1 MNAKQSPAG
10 DLVRDLRTR
19 LPDIAIATDDL
30 DLYQTDIYYVSEF
43 APLAVAT
50 PRHVDDV
57 IALVRL
63 ARELKLSLA
72 TRGAGLSYS
81 AGYIPSNARTVI
93 VDMSAMNRI
102 VEINATDRYVTV
114 EAGVTWAA
122 LRDALQPLGLT
133 TPFWGTFSGR
143 HATIGASL
151 SQGAKFY
158 GSASRGMSAESVL
171 ALKVVTGEA
180 KLLTTGSAATSIAPS
195 PFFRNYGPDL
205 TGAFLGD
212 CGAFGIK
219 TEVTLILVPAAGAT
233 AFCSF
238 SFDDPVA
245 QLRAM
250 SEVGAEM
257 LAAECLGIDPFTARA
272 RMESEGL
279 GSDLRMLMEIAR
291 GGTSLAAGLGNAI
304 RVAASGRR
312 FARRIGYLMNC
323 LVEGRDRS
331 DARSRVARVR
341 RIAAGHGGR
350 AVPAAIPRVMRAI
363 PFPPMS
369 GLLTPSGKRMNW
381 LHTAVPNS
389 VGGECFTATEAVFR
403 RNEGAMKQ
411 HGIDRGYLL
420 STHGP
425 TGVGVE
431 TLIRWSDAPYP
442 IHTHFLSEEEK
453 RRLKTR
459 APNPTPRGRAR
470 SVGRDSRSLE
480 EAGWRA
486 PADRPEVSV
495 PGNTLARDG

>member
-1 MNAKQSPAG
+1 MNANQSPAG
-10 DLVRDLRTR
+10 DLVRDLRAR

-30 DLYQTDIYYVSEF
+30 GLYQTDIYYVSEF

-102 VEINATDRYVTV
+102 VEINAIDRYVTV
-114 EAGVTWAA
+114 EAGVTWAT

-158 GSASRGMSAESVL
+158 GSASRGMSAESAL

-180 KLLTTGSAATSIAPS
+180 KLLTTGSAATPVAPS

-219 TEVTLILVPAAGAT
+219 TEATLMLVPAAGAT

-238 SFDDPVA
+238 SFEDPVA
-245 QLRAM
+245 QMRAM

-291 GGTSLAAGLGNAI
+291 GGTSLAAGLGNAVQI
-304 RVAASGRR
+304 AASGRR
-312 FARRIGYLMNC
+312 FAPYRLPDELPGGGSRPQRRTISRG
-323 LVEGRDRS
+323 
-331 DARSRVARVR
+331 ARSPDAVS
-341 RIAAGHGGR
+341 HGGR
-350 AVPAAIPRVMRAI
+350 AVPAAIPRVMRSI
-363 PFPPMS
+363 PFPSMS

-381 LHTAVPNS
+381 LHTVVPNS

-403 RNEGAMKQ
+403 RNEA
-411 HGIDRGYLL
+411 
-420 STHGP
+420 
-425 TGVGVE
+425 
-431 TLIRWSDAPYP
+431 
-442 IHTHFLSEEEK
+442 
-453 RRLKTR
+453 
-459 APNPTPRGRAR
+459 
-470 SVGRDSRSLE
+470 
-480 EAGWRA
+480 
-486 PADRPEVSV
+486 
-495 PGNTLARDG
+495 

>member
-1 MNAKQSPAG
+1 MNANQSPAG
-10 DLVRDLRTR
+10 DLVRDLRAR

-30 DLYQTDIYYVSEF
+30 GLYQTDIYYVSEF

-102 VEINATDRYVTV
+102 VEINAIDRYVTV
-114 EAGVTWAA
+114 EAGVTWAT

-158 GSASRGMSAESVL
+158 GSASRGMSAESAL

-180 KLLTTGSAATSIAPS
+180 KLLTTGSAATPVAPS

-219 TEVTLILVPAAGAT
+219 TEATLMLVPAAGAT

-238 SFDDPVA
+238 SFEDPVA
-245 QLRAM
+245 QMRAM

-291 GGTSLAAGLGNAI
+291 GGTSLAAGLGNAVQI
-304 RVAASGRR
+304 AASGRR

-341 RIAAGHGGR
+341 RIAVSHGGR
-350 AVPAAIPRVMRAI
+350 AVPAAIPRVMRSI
-363 PFPPMS
+363 PFPSMS

-381 LHTAVPNS
+381 LHTVVRTPSAANAS
-389 VGGECFTATEAVFR
+389 R
-403 RNEGAMKQ
+403 RRRPFSGAM
-411 HGIDRGYLL
+411 R
-420 STHGP
+420 T
-425 TGVGVE
+425 
-431 TLIRWSDAPYP
+431 
-442 IHTHFLSEEEK
+442 
-453 RRLKTR
+453 
-459 APNPTPRGRAR
+459 
-470 SVGRDSRSLE
+470 
-480 EAGWRA
+480 
-486 PADRPEVSV
+486 
-495 PGNTLARDG
+495 